1 MGNCDNEEPVELTD
15 EQMDAVSA
23 KKGEAMGAF
32 SEREWQKAID
42 LFTDVI
48 KMDSRYGL
56 SLTGGLCMKV
66 FYLPI
71 IFAFSEDPK

>member
-1 MGNCDNEEPVELTD
+1 MGNCDSEEPVELTD

-66 FYLPI
+66 F
-71 IFAFSEDPK
+71 S

>member
-1 MGNCDNEEPVELTD
+1 MGNCDIEEPVELTD

-23 KKGEAMGAF
+23 KRGEAMAAF

-48 KMDSRYGL
+48 KMNSRYG
-56 SLTGGLCMKV
+56 
-66 FYLPI
+66 
-71 IFAFSEDPK
+71 